1 MFAKL
6 PSYIVVAGFTHMPGV
21 SIGTTNMLMPACWGF
36 ASRSVRAA
44 RNMYLPRQVVVQIF
58 WPLMTQWSPSGPD
71 TARVRSDARSEP
83 ASGSL

>member
-1 MFAKL
+1 MLAKL
-6 PSYIVVAGFTHMPGV
+6 PSYIVVAGLTLMPGE
-21 SIGTTNMLMPACWGF
+21 SMGTTNMLMPACGL

-44 RNMYLPRQVVVQIF
+44 RNMYLPQYVVVQIF
-58 WPLMTQWSPSGPD
+58 CPVMTHSSPSR